1 MNKYQ
6 AFYKDKKLQVEANTT
21 YEAQQKA
28 ASLFKAKK
36 RYDVTI
42 LLIELRGKEYIQS
55 TSF

>member
-36 RYDVTI
+36 QYDVTI

-55 TSF
+55 TGF